1 MKSAVAVLAGSAVAQ
16 KSIKLEAP
24 HLTFGEMVKAIN
36 GQHQQLGAKY
46 GASPSPVVIGD
57 FQNAQYYGP
66 ITVGQDTM
74 RVVYD
79 TGSSNLWVPNKD
91 CCGIFSTHRFY
102 HHEKSSAYTA
112 NGTKFDI
119 EYGSGPVAG
128 FYSRDTMQ
136 IGDISIPDY
145 LFAEA
150 NDVSGLG
157 VGYSIGKFDGICGMG
172 WDSISVDGVQTP
184 VQALVASGE
193 MPEPVFGFYIGDNK
207 DGELTIGGV
216 NSNYFTG
223 DFTYIPLKD
232 KSYWEIALGGVKLN
246 GNSVDSETVNAIV
259 DSGTSLLAGPTKVAN
274 AIARTLGATSIL
286 GKEFIVPCTTQ
297 FTIAFTLGGQDYELN
312 QQEATIPDDPLCL
325 LGLMPIDIPA
335 PRGPLW
341 ILGDVFM
348 RKYYTKFDIGQERLG
363 FALTKTSTQVVV

>member
-1 MKSAVAVLAGSAVAQ
+1 M
-16 KSIKLEAP
+16 
-24 HLTFGEMVKAIN
+24 
-36 GQHQQLGAKY
+36 
-46 GASPSPVVIGD
+46 
-57 FQNAQYYGP
+57 
-66 ITVGQDTM
+66 
-74 RVVYD
+74 
-79 TGSSNLWVPNKD
+79 KD
-91 CCGIFSTHRFY
+91 CCGALSRHNFY
-102 HHEKSSAYTA
+102 HHEKSSTYTA

-157 VGYSIGKFDGICGMG
+157 AGYSIGKFDGICGMG

-274 AIARTLGATSIL
+274 AIAKTLGATSLL

-297 FTIAFTLGGQDYELN
+297 FTLAFTLGGQDFELN
-312 QQEATIPDDPLCL
+312 NEEATIADDPQCL

-348 RKYYTKFDIGQERLG
+348 RKYYTKFDIGQESLG
-363 FALTKTSTQVVV
+363 FALTKKSTNVVV